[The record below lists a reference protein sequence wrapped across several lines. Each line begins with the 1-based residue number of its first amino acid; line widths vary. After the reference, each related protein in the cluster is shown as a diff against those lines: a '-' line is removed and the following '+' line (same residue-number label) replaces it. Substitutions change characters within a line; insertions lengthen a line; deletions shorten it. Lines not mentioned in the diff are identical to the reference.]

1 MKSKLKFLLIT
12 VLVLSFSACKNTKN
26 DAVKT
31 DDTGFTI
38 VDSTATIKW
47 TAYKTSE
54 KLPVSG
60 VFKTIE
66 ITKSKQ
72 ALTAELALDSLQF
85 NIPVSS
91 LFSNNPERDGKLV
104 NLFFGVME
112 NTSVLTGT
120 IHLEGD
126 KMGSLEVLMNGVTKS
141 LPLTF
146 TSAGDTIHFKGVMN
160 LPDWNIG
167 EAFDSLKKACFDLH
181 KGKDGIS
188 KTWDDVLIEASIVVK
203 K

>member
-1 MKSKLKFLLIT
+1 MKIKILLLT
-12 VLVLSFSACKNTKN
+12 FLVLSLNACKNATKVSEKN
-26 DAVKT
+26 SENNYQV
-31 DDTGFTI
+31 
-38 VDSTATIKW
+38 VDSTASVKW
-47 TAYKTSE
+47 TAYKTTE

-72 ALTAELALDSLQF
+72 AQTAELALDSLQF
-85 NIPVSS
+85 SIPVSS

-104 NLFFGVME
+104 NLFFGIMA
-112 NTSVLTGT
+112 NTSMLTGT

-146 TSAGDTIHFKGVMN
+146 TSAGDTIHFSGVMN
-160 LPDWNIG
+160 LPQWNVN
-167 EAFDSLKKACFDLH
+167 EAFDSLKKACFDQH
-181 KGKDGIS
+181 KGPDGIS